1 MVRLLAGV
9 GDGAREDA
17 GEEHESSTA
26 TRRDKNARTS
36 ARPAAAASSS
46 RLTTRPSLL
55 FRASRALCDAAS
67 EAAEEARK
75 AELLEFLRCASR
87 PIMGKAKARQSA
99 GQKALDLTKQ
109 MKNLED
115 LDLAAVVRLNS
126 AELKKRGVPT
136 RDRKRL
142 LNYADKYAQGYRH
155 DGRLGKHAWKGWLPP
170 YKLDPER
177 MAHTGNRLYNDHVDA
192 ASSGPLGMA
201 PPADADADAEVPTVE
216 EAGPALRPRT
226 CLSQSGPR
234 RRRRPTRP
242 PPRRCATRSPSS
254 ASTRRRFDRGCR
266 VESTDDEMVYLFSS
280 RCLKPSTHAH
290 TYDDT

>member
-1 MVRLLAGV
+1 MRPRSEYLPLLACEKAAMV
-9 GDGAREDA
+9 PERTPQKFDGE
-17 GEEHESSTA
+17 
-26 TRRDKNARTS
+26 RRDKMLRRARAS
-36 ARPAAAASSS
+36 AAAASSS
-46 RLTTRPSLL
+46 RLTARPSL

-136 RDRKRL
+136 QDRKRL

-216 EAGPALRPRT
+216 EAGPAPPPAHVLVAKWAEAQKAADAATAEALRDALAELGLDPQKIRPR
-226 CLSQSGPR
+226 
-234 RRRRPTRP
+234 
-242 PPRRCATRSPSS
+242 
-254 ASTRRRFDRGCR
+254 
-266 VESTDDEMVYLFSS
+266 V
-280 RCLKPSTHAH
+280 
-290 TYDDT
+290 

>member
-1 MVRLLAGV
+1 
-9 GDGAREDA
+9 
-17 GEEHESSTA
+17 
-26 TRRDKNARTS
+26 
-36 ARPAAAASSS
+36 
-46 RLTTRPSLL
+46 
-55 FRASRALCDAAS
+55 
-67 EAAEEARK
+67 
-75 AELLEFLRCASR
+75 
-87 PIMGKAKARQSA
+87 MGKAKARQSA

-136 RDRKRL
+136 QDRKRL

-216 EAGPALRPRT
+216 EAGAAPPPAHVLVAKWAEAQKAADAATAEALRDALAELGLDPQKIRPR
-226 CLSQSGPR
+226 
-234 RRRRPTRP
+234 
-242 PPRRCATRSPSS
+242 
-254 ASTRRRFDRGCR
+254 
-266 VESTDDEMVYLFSS
+266 V
-280 RCLKPSTHAH
+280 
-290 TYDDT
+290 